1 MPEESMELRAIVA
14 RLARV
19 ERENRSLKRA
29 GVSVLV
35 ILGAIFVMGQAQGT
49 KTIDATQFN
58 VRDSRGRI
66 RGVLGTHEG
75 FTFLNLYGPEGV
87 HSAGPSVS
95 DSVMVGNGPEGQY
108 VIFTDAKGKTRLD
121 LVLDRDDKPGL
132 RLYNREAEEIAALTA
147 SGNSADLGLG
157 RVGGPEQFEVSVGP
171 DFAPHLVLSDKA
183 GFQTLIGAANVQ
195 TPRGET
201 LNSSA
206 ATIVLF
212 GKDRHVL
219 WSAP

>member
-1 MPEESMELRAIVA
+1 MLEQAIDLNGVVA
-14 RLARV
+14 RLERV
-19 ERENRSLKRA
+19 ERENRRLKRA
-29 GVSVLV
+29 IVLALV
-35 ILGAIFVMGQAQGT
+35 IVGAIFVMGQAQGT

-58 VRDSRGRI
+58 VRDPRGRV
-66 RGVLGTHEG
+66 RGTFGTFEG
-75 FTFLNLYGPEGV
+75 LTQLTLYGPEGPQ
-87 HSAGPSVS
+87 SGNPAASMIS
-95 DSVMVGNGPEGQY
+95 IGNGKQGPY
-108 VIFTDAKGKTRLD
+108 VIFTDGKGKTRLD
-121 LVLDRDDKPGL
+121 LVLDRDDEPGL
-132 RLYNREAEEIAALTA
+132 RLYNREAEEIAALSA

-183 GFQTLIGAANVQ
+183 GFQTLIGAAEVQ

-201 LNSSA
+201 LHSSA